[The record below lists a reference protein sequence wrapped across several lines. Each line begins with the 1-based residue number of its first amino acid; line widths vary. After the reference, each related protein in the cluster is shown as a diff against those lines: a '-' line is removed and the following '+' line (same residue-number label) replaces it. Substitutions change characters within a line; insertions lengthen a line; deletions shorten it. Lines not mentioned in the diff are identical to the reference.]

1 MDWLNEPY
9 GYFLFCNSHRWG
21 FHTTVSRLN
30 TQMNTRVLD
39 WPVLVMEH
47 WIPVRWLH
55 PCPLQQCQHL
65 LQGQPID
72 SASVTDRKRLMTT
85 LASGRQE
92 RNWHISGVERE
103 RWGYFHS
110 VHLWMQGKAICV
122 ACPRDSS
129 AAPPRL
135 SEREGGEASCLFLL
149 LWKTTLPSRL
159 MLLPWCWAVLGKR
172 KRAKTVCCCQHNWER
187 CNYFSLPLS
196 HWSLFACC
204 LLATKNSFVQ
214 TSWQHLIL
222 DLGCKK

>member
-1 MDWLNEPY
+1 M
-9 GYFLFCNSHRWG
+9 S
-21 FHTTVSRLN
+21 
-30 TQMNTRVLD
+30 TRVLN

-47 WIPVRWLH
+47 WIPVWWLH
-55 PCPLQQCQHL
+55 PCPVQRCQHL

-72 SASVTDRKRLMTT
+72 SAIETDRKRLMTT

-92 RNWHISGVERE
+92 RNWHVSGVERGRGGGE
-103 RWGYFHS
+103 GGDFRS

-135 SEREGGEASCLFLL
+135 PEREGGEASSLLLL

-159 MLLPWCWAVLGKR
+159 MLLPWRWAVLERG

-187 CNYFSLPLS
+187 CNYFSLS
-196 HWSLFACC
+196 CWSLFPCC

-214 TSWQHLIL
+214 TLWQHLIL
-222 DLGCKK
+222 DLGIRK